1 VRPLDAPCIEWQ
13 GNRDTGGY
21 GRDRRRERLQRFGTG
36 LAHRQA
42 WMEAHGPIGPDDV
55 VMHKCDNPPCVNI
68 DHLQV
73 GTVADNNADKWAKGR
88 GRTGHV
94 PSGPDHWNARFT
106 ADQVAEIR
114 SEMAK
119 GRTGGSLARQF
130 GVCHQLI
137 YDIRNG
143 KRYPEA
149 HHG

>member
-94 PSGPDHWNARFT
+94 PSGTIGMLDSRL
-106 ADQVAEIR
+106 IR
-114 SEMAK
+114 LPRSAAK
-119 GRTGGSLARQF
+119 WRRGGPV
-130 GVCHQLI
+130 GVWPASSACAI
-137 YDIRNG
+137 SSSTTS
-143 KRYPEA
+143 A
-149 HHG
+149 